1 MDDSSNGTTADA
13 PTGSSHTLATGEW
26 LELRRE
32 GRWEYAHRTR
42 GHRAVMIVAITEED
56 ELVFVEQPRI
66 PVHARTIEIPA
77 GLVGDTD
84 VHDTP
89 HEAARRE
96 LLEETGFEAEQLD
109 EITQGCAS
117 GGMTDEHLHVFF
129 ATGLRRMHDGG
140 GVEGEDI
147 RVHLVP
153 RDGAMA
159 WLEARRAEGLVLDIK
174 VFSALSLATH
184 QLTIAP
190 GPREDRASLKRRD
203 APR

>member
-1 MDDSSNGTTADA
+1 MDDSTDGNANEA
-13 PTGSSHTLATGEW
+13 PAHSSQTLATGTW

-32 GRWEYAHRTR
+32 GRWEYAHRTG
-42 GHRAVMIVAITEED
+42 GHRAVMIVAVTDDD

-66 PVHARTIEIPA
+66 PVHARTVEIPA

-84 VHDTP
+84 ADDTP
-89 HEAARRE
+89 LEAAKRE
-96 LLEETGFEAEQLD
+96 LLEETGFEAARLE

-117 GGMTDEHLHVFF
+117 AGMSDEHLHVFF
-129 ATGLRRMHDGG
+129 ATGLRRVHDGG
-140 GVEGEDI
+140 GVGDEDI

-159 WLEARRAEGLVLDIK
+159 WLEARRAGGLVLDIK

-184 QLTIAP
+184 HLAL
-190 GPREDRASLKRRD
+190 ARR
-203 APR
+203 PCEP